1 MIIIEET
8 AVIETPLEVVMQLVG
23 EVETIPEWAT
33 VDGQVFNVQ
42 SHDQQLQYDW
52 RFTVNTVTFQGHSKV
67 IEQTTDTL
75 ITETTG
81 DIASIWTIRLTP
93 ISRKNTMLR
102 VTVEYAPPHA
112 FVEVLADVAIQ
123 QLATPEVA
131 QQNMKRFKALAE
143 ERARILVG

>member
-1 MIIIEET
+1 MIIVEET
-8 AVIETPLEVVMQLVG
+8 AVIEAPLDIVLQLVD
-23 EVETIPEWAT
+23 EVETIPAWAT
-33 VDGQVFNVQ
+33 VAGEVFNVQ
-42 SHDQQLQYDW
+42 GHGQQLEYDW

-81 DIASIWTIRLTP
+81 DIVSIWSIRLTP
-93 ISRKNTMLR
+93 ISPKNTMLR

-112 FVEVLADVAIQ
+112 FVEVLADVVIQ

-131 QQNMKRFKALAE
+131 QQNMQRFKALAE
-143 ERARILVG
+143 ERAQVLVG